1 MLSSGRFFN
10 LSCCCSGRQN
20 TVLSY
25 LAPNRTHGMKP
36 LPRHQDSRTLLQR
49 PQRQVKRTNDTA
61 AYPDAYLA
69 LLRDCHE
76 LADVVLLGRL
86 LQVPA
91 LVGTTSLGEPSATPT
106 VESSRS
112 GGPGGR
118 RGGRLGKR
126 VRCALYLGLR
136 KRNRQHAIA
145 FSSTCGLVAMTSASH
160 AEGRQF
166 DPGQV

>member
-1 MLSSGRFFN
+1 MFVKGSRLMLSSGRFLN
-10 LSCCCSGRQN
+10 LSCCCSGCRN

-25 LAPNRTHGMKP
+25 LAPNHTHGMKP

-112 GGPGGR
+112 GGPGGAGVGAWENGYVVPCTWACANLI
-118 RGGRLGKR
+118 GGMPLHCQAP
-126 VRCALYLGLR
+126 V
-136 KRNRQHAIA
+136 
-145 FSSTCGLVAMTSASH
+145 V
-160 AEGRQF
+160 
-166 DPGQV
+166 